1 MLLVV
6 QGSVQDSSDA
16 ITLLRELAT
25 PEGPLKSLMSGVTF
39 WRSLTDERVY
49 YSSNNSRGPKQNGLE
64 ENHGFMG
71 N

>member
-1 MLLVV
+1 MILAV

-25 PEGPLKSLMSGVTF
+25 PGGPLKSLMSGVTF
-39 WRSLTDERVY
+39 WRSLTDKRIY
-49 YSSNNSRGPKQNGLE
+49 YSNNNGHDPKQNGLE
-64 ENHGFMG
+64 ENHHFMG